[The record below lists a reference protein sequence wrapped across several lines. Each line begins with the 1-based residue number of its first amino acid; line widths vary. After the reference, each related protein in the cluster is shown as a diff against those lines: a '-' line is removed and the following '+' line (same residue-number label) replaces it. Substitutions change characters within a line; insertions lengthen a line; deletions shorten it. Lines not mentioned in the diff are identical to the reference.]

1 MSAECVTLALC
12 ASGVPEN
19 NLSLAEIGQGFHHL
33 WSVCG
38 VIMAGIKVA
47 EGDTVADID
56 EALSYLVETLKTCL
70 NPDAFL
76 EIVDALLDERLEKS

>member
-1 MSAECVTLALC
+1 
-12 ASGVPEN
+12 
-19 NLSLAEIGQGFHHL
+19 
-33 WSVCG
+33 
-38 VIMAGIKVA
+38 MAGIKVA

>member
-1 MSAECVTLALC
+1 MSEQCVTLVR
-12 ASGVPEN
+12 STIGVPEN
-19 NLSLAEIGQGFHHL
+19 NRSLADIGQGFCHL

-38 VIMAGIKVA
+38 LVMAGIKVA
-47 EGDTVADID
+47 EGDTIADID